1 MTIQRLLLTA
11 TLFLYFTR
19 LCAGNDFFLSKAD
32 TLNPPAC
39 TASPDI
45 TVSCEQYDPS
55 LFAYPGITSQ
65 SSSVVSVSVQT
76 DYSQFDTFCLR
87 GRVTRTFTVSDSTG
101 VTGSCTQHIDVNYLQ
116 DYFIRFPNDVI
127 VTSCNTGPSY
137 GEPVFYGEDCELLA
151 VSSEDLITSVVPDA
165 CYRIQRQW
173 TIINWCTF
181 NPALPLIEVPN
192 PAPNAI
198 ANHPANLPGPTVS
211 SIQTPGDPWRST
223 IVKINPTDAAPTNF
237 SVFYDAN
244 ANGYKYTQLIKVADS
259 QDPEITSAP
268 VGEQQVNDVSTNQAQ
283 LWNEIYWWDNVNS
296 THDLCEA
303 EADIS
308 IQATDA
314 CGDVNISFQLLLDL
328 DGDGVMETRIN
339 SNELGAA
346 GLGWNNVP
354 YGNVTGTAQNRQF
367 DGRPV
372 WSTDKWGF
380 ALQQI
385 KDSTT
390 TTARLRFNTSGN
402 PDIFVSPVLPHGIH
416 KIKWV
421 VDDACG
427 NATYREYVIHVRD
440 SKAPAVVCLNNL
452 SVNIM
457 PTDLIQ
463 LWATDFLWY
472 GEDNCTPASALRY
485 GARKAGAGTGFP
497 VDGNGNP
504 QTSVVFNCA
513 ELGNQAVELWC
524 IDNAGN
530 ADFCQSNVLIQDN
543 NGNCNMDS
551 SELGGYVYTV
561 SGDLVEEFQITIT
574 PATPFVPPFMF
585 FDLFDGY
592 YEIPASAPL
601 FPIINSLRV
610 APQKDDNP
618 LNGVSTYDLVLIKD
632 YIDGNLPLSPYQ
644 MIAADA
650 NNSGTITTFDIVE
663 LRNLILGIY
672 TELPNNTSW
681 RFIPAGY
688 VFPQPNPFKFP
699 VPGSVSIGDIR
710 NYKNGGDFIGVKIG
724 DINGSAIGE
733 TADGRESGHAD
744 LRVISERSEGD
755 LVSLKLSFGQPV
767 AGSQFELQFDGLEL
781 LEAASAGNISQDN
794 LYINIPG
801 NTLSVVTESAE
812 NLEIT
817 LKCRQTKT
825 GSLPEMV
832 TFCTRRLQPEVYIGK
847 QAYPLSL
854 SFPEITGF
862 ELYQNRP
869 NPFSEETAVP
879 FNMEAAG
886 EATLRVF
893 DINGK
898 LLLVRTGACMKGMNQ
913 FTVAGLPQGVMYYE
927 VEAGQRKSV
936 GKMVKM

>member
-1 MTIQRLLLTA
+1 MTVQRLLLTA
-11 TLFLYFTR
+11 TLFLFFTR
-19 LCAGNDFFLSKAD
+19 LCAGNGSFLSKAD

-45 TVSCEQYDPS
+45 TVSCGQYDPS

-87 GRVTRTFTVSDSTG
+87 GRVTRTFTVSDSAG

-127 VTSCNTGPSY
+127 VTSCNMGPSY

-181 NPALPLIEVPN
+181 DPALPLIEVPN

-198 ANHPANLPGPTVS
+198 ASHPANLPGPTVS

-223 IVKINPTDAAPTNF
+223 IVKINPTDAAPTDF

-244 ANGYKYTQLIKVADS
+244 ANGYKYTQLIRVADS

-268 VGEQQVNDVSTNQAQ
+268 VGEQQVNDVSANQAQ

-314 CGDVNISFQLLLDL
+314 CGDVNIGFQLFLDL

-339 SNELGAA
+339 SNELGAS

-372 WSTDKWGF
+372 WSTEKWGF

-402 PDIFVSPVLPHGIH
+402 PDVYVNPVLPHGIH

-427 NATYREYVIHVRD
+427 NATYREYIIHVRD

-472 GEDNCTPASALRY
+472 GEDNCTPDYALRY
-485 GARKAGAGTGFP
+485 GVRKAGTGTGFP

-530 ADFCQSNVLIQDN
+530 ADFCQANLLVQDN
-543 NGNCNMDS
+543 NGNCNMS
-551 SELGGYVYTV
+551 SSGLGGDVYTV
-561 SGDLVEEFQITIT
+561 SGDPIQEFQISLTS
-574 PATPFVPPFMF
+574 ATPFVPPFVL
-585 FDLFDGY
+585 FDLFDGN
-592 YEIPASAPL
+592 YEIPASTPTV
-601 FPIINSLRV
+601 NSMRV
-610 APQKDDNP
+610 APLKDNYP

-632 YIDGNLPLSPYQ
+632 YIDGNQPFSPYQ

-672 TELPNNTSW
+672 MELPNNTSW

-699 VPGSVSIGDIR
+699 VPGSISVGDISAS
-710 NYKNGGDFIGVKIG
+710 KNGGDFIGVKIG
-724 DINGSAIGE
+724 DINGSAVGGS
-733 TADGRESGHAD
+733 ADGQSDREDDSAE
-744 LRVISERSEGD
+744 LRVISEQRDGD
-755 LVSLKLSFGQPV
+755 LVTLKLSPGQLV
-767 AGSQFELQFDGLEL
+767 SGCQFELQFDGMEL
-781 LEAASAGNISQDN
+781 LEAVAGGNVSQDN
-794 LYINIPG
+794 LYLNSRD

-812 NLEIT
+812 NLEVT
-817 LKCRQTKT
+817 LKCRQTKDAR
-825 GSLPEMV
+825 LPEMV
-832 TFCTRRLQPEVYIGK
+832 SLCTRRLQPEVYTGK
-847 QAYPLSL
+847 QTRALSL

-869 NPFSEETAVP
+869 NPFSEETVIP

-886 EATLRVF
+886 EATLRIF
-893 DINGK
+893 DISGK
-898 LLLVRTGACMKGMNQ
+898 LLLTRTAACGKGMNQ
-913 FTVAGLPQGVMYYE
+913 FTVSGLPQGVMYCE
-927 VEAGQRKSV
+927 VAAGQHKSTRKMI
-936 GKMVKM
+936 KI